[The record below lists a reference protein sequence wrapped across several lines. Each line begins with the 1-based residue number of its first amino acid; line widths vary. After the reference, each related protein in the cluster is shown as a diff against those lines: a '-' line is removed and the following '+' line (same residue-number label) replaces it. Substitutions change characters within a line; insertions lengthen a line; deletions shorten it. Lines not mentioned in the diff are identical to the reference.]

1 MTTADQAPSIPTAR
15 KVLCIVYGTIAVA
28 ALIGTWSQ
36 IHSVSYFLVTF
47 WPDTKVNSASRFIA
61 VEALMLSASVVILT
75 IIEGRKHH
83 VRWVW
88 LYIAGGSLQPARPFR
103 CS

>member
-1 MTTADQAPSIPTAR
+1 
-15 KVLCIVYGTIAVA
+15 
-28 ALIGTWSQ
+28 
-36 IHSVSYFLVTF
+36 
-47 WPDTKVNSASRFIA
+47 
-61 VEALMLSASVVILT
+61 LMLSASVVILT